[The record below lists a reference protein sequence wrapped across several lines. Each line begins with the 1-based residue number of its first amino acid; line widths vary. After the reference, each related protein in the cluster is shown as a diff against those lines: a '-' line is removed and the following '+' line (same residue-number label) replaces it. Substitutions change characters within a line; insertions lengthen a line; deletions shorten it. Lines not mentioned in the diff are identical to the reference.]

1 MVKSALVTGCSSGIG
16 YETALEVA
24 SLWLDVP
31 KVSAPLNAMVLCP
44 LSVSFFISSDISDL
58 CVRRD
63 GNNMTKSTF
72 DFTP

>member
-1 MVKSALVTGCSSGIG
+1 MQGTRVNLEQPLYYDFVTKGMVFH
-16 YETALEVA
+16 
-24 SLWLDVP
+24 
-31 KVSAPLNAMVLCP
+31 APQP
-44 LSVSFFISSDISDL
+44 DISDL